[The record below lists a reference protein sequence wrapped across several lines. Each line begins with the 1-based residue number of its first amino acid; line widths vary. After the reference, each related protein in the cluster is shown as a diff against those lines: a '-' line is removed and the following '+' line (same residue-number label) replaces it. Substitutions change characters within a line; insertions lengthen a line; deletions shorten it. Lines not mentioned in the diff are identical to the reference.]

1 MSNRDR
7 LDPFREMMTLRDAMD
22 RLVQQSFVRPSQLL
36 ASARGESLTLDVI
49 DGGDAYEVRAAL
61 PGVRPED
68 VDVMVQGDQLT
79 IRGQS
84 RAQEERSGDTWLI
97 HEQRSGTVERS
108 ITLPGIVKSENAEA
122 RLENGVLTL
131 RLPKAEEARPR
142 RITVGS
148 SGSSATLTTGSSG
161 SGATTTSGASGSGPT
176 ASGPSG
182 TTPTSTSSSS
192 SSHLPHV
199 DVGTYGSPGGV
210 EESPGPDRV
219 TEQSEDSFPASDPPS
234 WSGGRPN

>member
-36 ASARGESLTLDVI
+36 ASVRGEALALDVI
-49 DGGDAYEVRAAL
+49 DRGDAYEVRAAL

-68 VDVMVQGDQLT
+68 VDVTVQGDQLT
-79 IRGQS
+79 IRGETH
-84 RAQEERSGDTWLI
+84 AQQERSGDTWLVR
-97 HEQRSGTVERS
+97 EQRSGTLERS
-108 ITLPGIVKSENAEA
+108 ITLPGIVNSENAEA
-122 RLENGVLTL
+122 RIENGVLTL
-131 RLPKAEEARPR
+131 HLPKAEETRPR

-148 SGSSATLTTGSSG
+148 SGSSATASSVSTGSSA
-161 SGATTTSGASGSGPT
+161 STPSGS
-176 ASGPSG
+176 SG
-182 TTPTSTSSSS
+182 TTSTGSPTSPSP
-192 SSHLPHV
+192 HLPHV

-219 TEQSEDSFPASDPPS
+219 TEQSQDSFPASDPPS
-234 WSGGRPN
+234 WSGGRPT